1 MPNSSAWPPS
11 RSAWFTVMPRLVL
24 LASFLFSMGWSL
36 GASAEAPDVELGRSI
51 FKKGI
56 GRDGREIGG
65 HIHGTLDLRG
75 AAVACTSCHGAD
87 ARGGGEAFVQASD
100 IRWHT
105 LTKSFA
111 PRRVGGARPAY
122 TRTTFDR
129 AIYQGIASNGAVL
142 DPAMPRFDL
151 SQDETEALVS
161 YLTQVSE
168 GALAKEPPTKG
179 VLGLLPFSHTTTFSR
194 EIGDRLTSCPSIGSS
209 TRFPPFEI
217 LHYTDPAD
225 AISKMNARIAGGQ
238 VLSILAPYIAGW
250 ESQYVNAAKEWPVVT
265 MLPVTPLDL
274 PQHPTLAFAM
284 PGLTSQ
290 VGALLDRVRTDQTV
304 APTILTATGIR
315 PVHDLIEFA
324 RSEFRTRHI
333 PFNEVD
339 LERSDKIHPNA
350 QWLVLVPLAL
360 MEKRLHLLRAM
371 SGQTAFV
378 PAMFF
383 DPDAAERIDRHV
395 RGITW
400 QIAYPYQPTD
410 THTGRWRSPVEAWSE
425 AGCTLMAIM
434 AEQDEDGGITSHTS
448 ISLSSGMILT
458 KTQDIVQHRKQVVVQ
473 KWDLPKTTK

>member
-1 MPNSSAWPPS
+1 
-11 RSAWFTVMPRLVL
+11 MPRLVL

-51 FKKGI
+51 FQKGI

-65 HIHGTLDLRG
+65 RIHGTLDLRG

-250 ESQYVNAAKEWPVVT
+250 ESQYVNAAKEWPVMTV
-265 MLPVTPLDL
+265 LPVTPLDL
-274 PQHPTLAFAM
+274 PEHPTLAFTM

-290 VGALLDRVRTDQTV
+290 VGALLDRIREGQPETLTV
-304 APTILTATGIR
+304 MTSAGTHPLHDILTFVR
-315 PVHDLIEFA
+315 NELK
-324 RSEFRTRHI
+324 TRHVH
-333 PFNEVD
+333 FNEID
-339 LERSDKIHPNA
+339 LGRADAIHPRTH
-350 QWLVLVPLAL
+350 WLVLAPLAQV
-360 MEKRLHLLRAM
+360 ESRLPHSRRRP
-371 SGQTAFV
+371 GQTAFV

-383 DPDAAERIDRHV
+383 DPDAAQRIGR
-395 RGITW
+395 RLSGMTW
-400 QIAYPYQPTD
+400 SVAYPYRPTD
-410 THTGRWRSPVEAWSE
+410 AHTGRWRSPAEAWSE
-425 AGCTLMAIM
+425 AGCTLMATM
-434 AEQDEDGGITSHTS
+434 AEQEGEDWIIRHPS
-448 ISLSSGMILT
+448 IPLSSGLTLT
-458 KTQDIVQHRKQVVVQ
+458 KMQDIDQQRKRVVVQ
-473 KWDLPKTTK
+473 EWDSPKTTK